1 MTVGISVPLPAYTFD
16 PAIITKKAE
25 DLGFDSIWYAEHPAV
40 PVESVS
46 TFPATGGEIPWTYSH
61 FSDPYIALAR
71 ASAVTPSNWRP
82 ASHWCPNAIRC
93 SSRKKYPFSTYTAAG
108 ASSSGSVPAG

>member
-1 MTVGISVPLPAYTFD
+1 MARHLVFSTQFLCRQESRRTERGAYKMTVGISVPLPAYTFD

-46 TFPATGGEIPWTYSH
+46 PFPATGGEIPWTYNHQHYSY
-61 FSDPYIALAR
+61 FRSEYLLFY
-71 ASAVTPSNWRP
+71 SCSL
-82 ASHWCPNAIRC
+82 PNN
-93 SSRKKYPFSTYTAAG
+93 YQ
-108 ASSSGSVPAG
+108 

>member
-46 TFPATGGEIPWTYSH
+46 PFPATGGEIPGL
-61 FSDPYIALAR
+61 IR
-71 ASAVTPSNWRP
+71 ISATP
-82 ASHWCPNAIRC
+82 I
-93 SSRKKYPFSTYTAAG
+93 SRWPG
-108 ASSSGSVPAG
+108 RQR